1 LEENG
6 DFVRRVIE
14 EFSVTQKYLMSDDNN
29 ILDSGN
35 IATIAGGIGQT
46 ENYYSL
52 PKDFMDAYFKQ
63 QQHMLEQ
70 ILNVLAKK

>member
-1 LEENG
+1 
-6 DFVRRVIE
+6 
-14 EFSVTQKYLMSDDNN
+14 MSDDNN